1 VTCITLSWSYLGH
14 SPLLYGTISNIDT
27 AANTCDVQ
35 LDSVTSSIQNLD
47 LNFKPTLSAIP
58 IEYMTCNAGAF
69 SDGDSVIVAF
79 ENHSWSSPKVV
90 GFKDHPKG
98 CYPYVVIRLGSEAIV
113 WDIAANDI
121 LPLPGINQPAS
132 AYTIIS
138 KLSDMGFTDRADAAG
153 VDLGRCLI
161 PDGEIT
167 IGNLP
172 YTSTTVSA
180 GDKQITYTVNQ
191 TDTTEKKN
199 ELDLVDSGEIFE
211 AEFKEIITQ
220 HAVRTNI
227 YDDIYYRILISS
239 VSNSESVVDVQK
251 YKEAVGR
258 IYAATLDPA
267 MISKRKAGFYYT
279 TGEFV
284 YTKEH
289 HGAWGGNSTYTYSVD
304 YTKRYHYKSYFDGS
318 KSQEDIFEI
327 TASHTESETIP
338 STVRHRRR
346 CSRKRPPSAILWGW
360 SSRWCRSRAPT
371 GSVRMSHWR

>member
-1 VTCITLSWSYLGH
+1 
-14 SPLLYGTISNIDT
+14 
-27 AANTCDVQ
+27 
-35 LDSVTSSIQNLD
+35 
-47 LNFKPTLSAIP
+47 
-58 IEYMTCNAGAF
+58 
-69 SDGDSVIVAF
+69 
-79 ENHSWSSPKVV
+79 
-90 GFKDHPKG
+90 
-98 CYPYVVIRLGSEAIV
+98 
-113 WDIAANDI
+113 
-121 LPLPGINQPAS
+121 
-132 AYTIIS
+132 
-138 KLSDMGFTDRADAAG
+138 MGFTDRADAAG

-161 PDGEIT
+161 TDGEIT

-180 GDKQITYTVNQ
+180 GDKKITYTVNQ

-227 YDDIYYRILISS
+227 YDDIYYRVLTSS
-239 VSNSESVVDVQK
+239 VSNSEGVVDVKK

-327 TASHTESETIP
+327 TASHSESETIP
-338 STVRHRRR
+338 STVGVHHSGDFAPGMADDFEQGSFVSVKSAPLSSAMRREVAIVLEQPIIHNKQTDEVWGS
-346 CSRKRPPSAILWGW
+346 CQLYASIDGVPTGPDDPNSLFEYEWDGLVPMDMDKIFEYFGTTFPVDMDSRKTSAGLIVSILASG
-360 SSRWCRSRAPT
+360 
-371 GSVRMSHWR
+371 